1 MKFKSLYLKLW
12 CAVLCLCAHHVL
24 ASTDA
29 RPDYMKQTCGSF
41 TINGEDKPAYGFVA
55 HLIPKID
62 IPNTNLTGQKAA
74 LKQYQEFPQDEKFE
88 PLDSCSTFFVRS
100 KESTVNPPVILWLHG
115 SAVDC
120 IVTGLPVDEILS
132 KGFAL
137 VMVDRFH
144 SQSIREIKIND

>member
-1 MKFKSLYLKLW
+1 M
-12 CAVLCLCAHHVL
+12 
-24 ASTDA
+24 
-29 RPDYMKQTCGSF
+29 
-41 TINGEDKPAYGFVA
+41 
-55 HLIPKID
+55 
-62 IPNTNLTGQKAA
+62 TGQKAA

-120 IVTGLPVDEILS
+120 IVNGLPVDEILS

-144 SQSIREIKIND
+144 SQSIREIKSTDYIEGPGFFKIAEKYYKNVKISNITQQEIDETTKETTWDVQDSLSLVK